1 MTLTTGAK
9 RVAIIV
15 ISAWMAGS
23 ALGGS
28 AIGADRSRSARAHTS
43 AARAYFNLEKYREA
57 IAEYE
62 RAYMDKQDP
71 AYFFEIAECH
81 RLLSNVPE
89 AERFYGR
96 FIQDAPAGHAN
107 RPAAEA
113 QTEDGSGKHIDIAG
127 KAFLVVRFEPAAT
140 ADLSSEK
147 LDVTYKGPR
156 TFRPTGT
163 THVKQVT
170 KIGDFEGVLTWTI
183 GLSQ

>member
-1 MTLTTGAK
+1 MRQAAALALILVVGAGCDKTTAKQQTATGPSACPPFTETTAPKSGTAKPAAQTLLLTDVKIAAEPCVD
-9 RVAIIV
+9 RVAFTFRPGPT
-15 ISAWMAGS
+15 M
-23 ALGGS
+23 LGYH
-28 AIGADRSRSARAHTS
+28 I
-43 AARAYFNLEKYREA
+43 
-57 IAEYE
+57 EY
-62 RAYMDKQDP
+62 
-71 AYFFEIAECH
+71 
-81 RLLSNVPE
+81 
-89 AERFYGR
+89 
-96 FIQDAPAGHAN
+96 

-156 TFRPTGT
+156 TFRPTWT

-183 GLSQ
+183 GLSQERPFKVSSSAPGLIIEIG